1 MNSELIRH
9 GMAAML
15 GGGVASLMR
24 FSVGAWVIHMCP
36 NEKIPWA
43 TLAVNWLGCLLVGLI
58 YGWVSDRWFMG
69 LHMKHLLV
77 TGFLGGFTTFSA
89 FSVETI
95 LLFRRGET
103 LLAWGYV
110 LASVAGGLVLAWA
123 GERVSAALST

>member
-1 MNSELIRH
+1 MNSELFRH

-15 GGGVASLMR
+15 GGGIASLLR
-24 FSVGAWVIHMCP
+24 FSVGAWVIHMFP

-43 TLAVNWLGCLLVGLI
+43 TLAVNWLGCLMVGLI

-95 LLFRRGET
+95 LLLRRGET